1 MLTYITNECM
11 PLEKMLARVQKHHP
25 GDGCLLVKK
34 AYEFAENAHRGQVRK
49 SGEPY
54 FIHPVSVASILT
66 DLMIDAPT
74 IAAGFLHDTV
84 EDCKD
89 ITLDTIR
96 TEFGEEVAQLVDG
109 VTKLDKLDFTNREE
123 QKAESLRKMILAMS
137 KDIRVVIIKL
147 ADRLHNMRT
156 LRFQPEERQKAI
168 AHETLDIYAPLAH
181 RLGMNSIKSELEDLS
196 FKYIDPDAFHDIAQK
211 VGLRRTEREEN
222 IRMVISEL
230 SEKLDAQ
237 HIHYEMDGRPKH
249 LYSIYKKMKG
259 QGKTFD
265 QIYDLIAV
273 RVLVDTVQDCY
284 TVLGIVHTL
293 WNQIPGRFKDYI
305 SVPKGNMYQS
315 LHTTVIGGRKMPFP
329 FEIQIRTWEMHRVA
343 EFGVAAHWRYKEGG
357 TGGGDLDNKLYWLRQ
372 ILDWQGDTRD
382 SQEFIDSLKTDLF
395 SEEVLLFTP
404 KGDIVSMQRGATPID
419 FAYRIHSGVG
429 NHCVGA
435 KVNGR
440 IVPLETEL
448 ETGDRVEIITS
459 PSSKGPST
467 DWLRVVKTQQAKAKI
482 RQFLKRELRGE
493 NVIKGRDMLEKEAKR
508 RGVALSALTKPEY
521 YEGILKRYAFSELND
536 IYGAVGYGG
545 IASAYVISRLLEEQR
560 KTETPALPK
569 VQEVSHEEA
578 QSHLGKPT
586 HGVYVKGESGMLVR
600 FARCCNPVPGDEII
614 GYITRGRGVTVHK
627 ADCINATNSE
637 QERMVEVSLAG
648 ASDLANFNASI
659 NIIAYDHV
667 SLLGELALCI
677 GNMDV
682 PIVAVWLLAAIIVPE
697 AQELAPQRLEAARQA
712 AEEEHAIQCELL
724 PYLEGYDTVYTIGV
738 GASWYWHTGLQPA
751 YPYYNIVGFSA
762 DNVGADQEVAFEQF
776 LTQGTIE
783 ALVTGGDIEGYR
795 SDLTNGIVDYVQNN
809 YQVIVEDSY
818 GRWLWTLI

>member
-1 MLTYITNECM
+1 MLSYITNECM
-11 PLEKMLARVQKHHP
+11 PLEKMLARVQKQHP
-25 GDGCLLVKK
+25 GDSYLLVKK

-84 EDCKD
+84 EDCDD
-89 ITLDTIR
+89 ITPATLQA
-96 TEFGEEVAQLVDG
+96 EFGDEVAQLVDG

-137 KDIRVVIIKL
+137 KDIRVVLIKL

-156 LRFQPEERQKAI
+156 LRFQPEARQKAI

-181 RLGMNSIKSELEDLS
+181 RLGVNSIKQELEDLS
-196 FKYIDPDAFHDIAQK
+196 FKYIDPVAFHDIAQK
-211 VGLRRTEREEN
+211 VGMRRTEREEN
-222 IRMVISEL
+222 IRMVIAEL

-237 HIHYEMDGRPKH
+237 KIHYEMDGRPKH
-249 LYSIYKKMKG
+249 LYSIYKKMTE

-273 RVLVDTVQDCY
+273 RVLVNSVQDCY

-315 LHTTVIGGRKMPFP
+315 LHTTLIGGRKMPFP

-357 TGGGDLDNKLYWLRQ
+357 GTEGDLDNKLYWLRQ

-382 SQEFIDSLKTDLF
+382 SREFIDSLKTDLF

-404 KGDIVSMQRGATPID
+404 KGDIISMTRGATPID
-419 FAYRIHSGVG
+419 FAYRIHSDVG

-435 KVNGR
+435 KINGR
-440 IVPLETEL
+440 IVPIETEL
-448 ETGDRVEIITS
+448 QTGDRVEILTS
-459 PSSKGPST
+459 SSSKGPSM
-467 DWLRVVKTQQAKAKI
+467 DWLNVAKTQQAKAKI

-493 NVIKGRDMLEKEAKR
+493 NVTRGRDMLEKEAKR
-508 RGVALSALTKPEY
+508 RGVALPSLTKPEY
-521 YEGILKRYAFSELND
+521 YETILKRYAFSELDD
-536 IYGAVGYGG
+536 IYGAVGYGA
-545 IASAYVISRLLEEQR
+545 IAGAYVISRLLEEQR
-560 KTETPALPK
+560 KDEAPALPK
-569 VQEVSHEEA
+569 VTEVAQEEIHT
-578 QSHLGKPT
+578 HLGKPS

-600 FARCCNPVPGDEII
+600 FAHCCNPVPGDEIT

-627 ADCINATNSE
+627 ADCLNAVNSE
-637 QERMVEVSLAG
+637 QERLVEVSWADTG
-648 ASDLANFNASI
+648 VNAEFNASI
-659 NIIAYDHV
+659 NITAYDHV
-667 SLLGELALCI
+667 SLLGELALFI
-677 GNMDV
+677 GSMNV
-682 PIVAVWLLAAIIVPE
+682 PIVAVSAKRNEKNKTSMITMVIQVKSREQLDQVF
-697 AQELAPQRLEAARQA
+697 RQL
-712 AEEEHAIQCELL
+712 HK
-724 PYLEGYDTVYTIGV
+724 
-738 GASWYWHTGLQPA
+738 
-751 YPYYNIVGFSA
+751 
-762 DNVGADQEVAFEQF
+762 
-776 LTQGTIE
+776 
-783 ALVTGGDIEGYR
+783 R
-795 SDLTNGIVDYVQNN
+795 SD
-809 YQVIVEDSY
+809 IVEVY
-818 GRWLWTLI
+818 RART

>member
-25 GDGCLLVKK
+25 GDSYLLVKK
-34 AYEFAENAHRGQVRK
+34 AYEFAENAHKDQVRK

-66 DLMIDAPT
+66 ELMIDAPT

-84 EDCKD
+84 EDCKC
-89 ITLDTIR
+89 ITLEQIQK
-96 TEFGEEVAQLVDG
+96 EFGDEVALLVDG

-168 AHETLDIYAPLAH
+168 AKETLDIFAPLAH
-181 RLGMNSIKSELEDLS
+181 RLGMNAVKQELEDLS
-196 FKYIDPDAFHDIAQK
+196 FKYIDPQAFHDIAQR

-222 IRMVISEL
+222 IRMVIGEL

-237 HIHYEMDGRPKH
+237 HIHYEIDGRPKH
-249 LYSIYKKMKG
+249 LYSIYQKMK
-259 QGKTFD
+259 QGRTFD

-305 SVPKGNMYQS
+305 SVPKSNMYQS
-315 LHTTVIGGRKMPFP
+315 LHTTLIGGRKMPFP

-357 TGGGDLDNKLYWLRQ
+357 SEKDLDNKLYWLRQ
-372 ILDWQGDTRD
+372 ILDWQKETRD

-404 KGDIVSMQRGATPID
+404 KGDIISIPRGATPID
-419 FAYRIHSGVG
+419 FAYRIHSDVG
-429 NHCVGA
+429 NRCIGA

-440 IVPLETEL
+440 IVQLDTVL
-448 ETGDRVEIITS
+448 ETGDRVDILTS
-459 PSSKGPST
+459 PSAKGPSM
-467 DWLRVVKTQQAKAKI
+467 DWLKIVKTQQAKAKI
-482 RQFLKRELRGE
+482 RQFFKKELRGE
-493 NVIKGRDMLEKEAKR
+493 NVVKGRDMLEKEAKR
-508 RGVALSALTKPEY
+508 RGAALPALTKPEF
-521 YEGILKRYAFSELND
+521 YEPILKRYAFGELDD

-545 IASAYVISRLLEEQR
+545 IAAAYVIGRLLDEQR
-560 KTETPALPK
+560 RLEAPVIPK
-569 VQEVSHEEA
+569 VQEVSQQEV
-578 QSHLGKPT
+578 QKHLGKPS
-586 HGVYVKGESGMLVR
+586 HGIYVKGESGMLVR
-600 FARCCNPVPGDEII
+600 FARCCNPVPGDEIV

-627 ADCINATNSE
+627 ADCLNATNSE
-637 QERMVEVSLAG
+637 QERMVEVSWADTEAG
-648 ASDLANFNASI
+648 ASFNASI
-659 NIIAYDHV
+659 HIIAYDHV
-667 SLLGELALCI
+667 SLLGELALFI

-682 PIVAVWLLAAIIVPE
+682 PIMAVSAKRDDKRKTSVITMV
-697 AQELAPQRLEAARQA
+697 
-712 AEEEHAIQCELL
+712 IQVKSREQLDKVL
-724 PYLEGYDTVYTIGV
+724 KQ
-738 GASWYWHTGLQPA
+738 LQ
-751 YPYYNIVGFSA
+751 N
-762 DNVGADQEVAFEQF
+762 
-776 LTQGTIE
+776 
-783 ALVTGGDIEGYR
+783 R
-795 SDLTNGIVDYVQNN
+795 SDIIEIYR
-809 YQVIVEDSY
+809 
-818 GRWLWTLI
+818 GRT

>member
-11 PLEKMLARVQKHHP
+11 PLEKMLARVQKQHP
-25 GDGCLLVKK
+25 GDSYLLVEK
-34 AYEFAENAHRGQVRK
+34 AYKFAEQAHAGQVRK

-84 EDCKD
+84 EDCPG

-96 TEFGEEVAQLVDG
+96 QEFGDEVAQLVDG

-137 KDIRVVIIKL
+137 KDIRVVVIKL

-156 LRFQPEERQKAI
+156 LRFQPEDRQKAI

-181 RLGMNSIKSELEDLS
+181 RLGINSVKSELEDLS
-196 FKYIDPDAFHDIAQK
+196 FKYIDPVAFHEIAQK
-211 VGLRRTEREEN
+211 VGQRRVEREES
-222 IRMVISEL
+222 IRRVISEL
-230 SEKLDAQ
+230 SEKLDEQ

-249 LYSIYKKMKG
+249 LYSIYKKMHG

-329 FEIQIRTWEMHRVA
+329 FEIQIRTWEMHRIA
-343 EFGVAAHWRYKEGG
+343 EYGVAAHWRYKEGG
-357 TGGGDLDNKLYWLRQ
+357 TESDMDSKLYWLRQ

-395 SEEVLLFTP
+395 SEEVLIFTP
-404 KGDIVSMQRGATPID
+404 KGDVVSMQRGATPID

-435 KVNGR
+435 KINGR
-440 IVPLETEL
+440 IVTLDTEL
-448 ETGDRVEIITS
+448 QTGDRVEIITNAA
-459 PSSKGPST
+459 SKGPSM
-467 DWLRVVKTQQAKAKI
+467 DWLKMAKTQQAKAKI
-482 RQFLKRELRGE
+482 RQFFKKELRGE
-493 NVIKGRDMLEKEAKR
+493 NVVRGRDMLEKEAKR
-508 RGVALSALTKPEY
+508 RGVDWYSLTKPEY
-521 YEGILKRYAFSELND
+521 YEGILKRYAFSELD
-536 IYGAVGYGG
+536 DVYGAVGYGG
-545 IASAYVISRLLEEQR
+545 IASAYVVSRLLEEQR
-560 KTETPALPK
+560 KSETQALPK
-569 VQEVSHEEA
+569 VQEVSREEV
-578 QSHLGKPT
+578 QKQLGKPT

-614 GYITRGRGVTVHK
+614 GYVTRGRGVTVHK
-627 ADCINATNSE
+627 ADCTNVSASE
-637 QERMVEVSLAG
+637 QERMVEVSWAETGTG
-648 ASDLANFNASI
+648 AAFNASVH
-659 NIIAYDHV
+659 IIAYDHV
-667 SLLGELALCI
+667 SLLGELAMCI
-677 GNMDV
+677 GNMDI
-682 PIVAVWLLAAIIVPE
+682 PIVAVSAKRDEKKKTSVITMVV
-697 AQELAPQRLEAARQA
+697 QVKGLEQVDRMFKQ
-712 AEEEHAIQCELL
+712 LRK
-724 PYLEGYDTVYTIGV
+724 
-738 GASWYWHTGLQPA
+738 
-751 YPYYNIVGFSA
+751 
-762 DNVGADQEVAFEQF
+762 
-776 LTQGTIE
+776 
-783 ALVTGGDIEGYR
+783 R
-795 SDLTNGIVDYVQNN
+795 SDIIEVYRAG
-809 YQVIVEDSY
+809 
-818 GRWLWTLI
+818 G

>member
-25 GDGCLLVKK
+25 GDSYLLVKK
-34 AYEFAENAHRGQVRK
+34 AYEFAEAAHRGQVRK

-66 DLMIDAPT
+66 ELMIDAPT

-84 EDCKD
+84 EDCKG

-96 TEFGEEVAQLVDG
+96 TEFGEEVALLVDG
-109 VTKLDKLDFTNREE
+109 VTKLDKLDFTDREE

-156 LRFQPEERQKAI
+156 LRFQPEDRQKAI
-168 AHETLDIYAPLAH
+168 AKETLDIFAPLAH
-181 RLGMNSIKSELEDLS
+181 RLGVNSIKQELEDLS
-196 FKYIDPDAFHDIAQK
+196 FKYIDPEAYHEIAQK

-222 IRMVISEL
+222 IRMIIAEL

-237 HIHYEMDGRPKH
+237 HIHYEIDGRPKH
-249 LYSIYKKMKG
+249 LYSIYKKMKD
-259 QGKTFD
+259 QGKTID

-273 RVLVDTVQDCY
+273 RVLVDDVQECY

-293 WNQIPGRFKDYI
+293 WNQIPGRFKEYI
-305 SVPKGNMYQS
+305 SVPKSNMYQS

-343 EFGVAAHWRYKEGG
+343 EFGVAAHWRYKEG
-357 TGGGDLDNKLYWLRQ
+357 TSEGDLDNKLYWLRQ
-372 ILDWQGDTRD
+372 ILDWQTDTRD
-382 SQEFIDSLKTDLF
+382 SKEFIDSLKTDLF

-404 KGDIVSMQRGATPID
+404 KGDIVSMQRGANPID

-440 IVPLETEL
+440 IVPLETVL

-459 PSSKGPST
+459 SSSRGPSM
-467 DWLRVVKTQQAKAKI
+467 DWLKIVKTQQAKAKI
-482 RQFLKRELRGE
+482 RQFFKRELRGE
-493 NVIKGRDMLEKEAKR
+493 NVQNGRDMLEKEAKR
-508 RGVALSALTKPEY
+508 RGVNWPAIAKPEY
-521 YEGILKRYAFSELND
+521 FEPILRKYVFSDLED
-536 IYGAVGYGG
+536 IYGAVGFGG
-545 IASAYVISRLLEEQR
+545 LAASYVVSRLLEEQR
-560 KTETPALPK
+560 KLETPLLPK
-569 VQEVSHEEA
+569 ITENTPQEV
-578 QSHLGKPT
+578 QKQLGKPT

-600 FARCCNPVPGDEII
+600 FAHCCNPVPGDEII

-627 ADCINATNSE
+627 ADCPNMQSSE
-637 QERMVEVSLAG
+637 QERLIEVSWADTEGG
-648 ASDLANFNASI
+648 AFNASL

-682 PIVAVWLLAAIIVPE
+682 PIMAVSAKRDDKRKTSVITMVLQVSSREQLDKVIKQLHNRTDII
-697 AQELAPQRLEAARQA
+697 
-712 AEEEHAIQCELL
+712 
-724 PYLEGYDTVYTIGV
+724 
-738 GASWYWHTGLQPA
+738 
-751 YPYYNIVGFSA
+751 
-762 DNVGADQEVAFEQF
+762 EVFRGS
-776 LTQGTIE
+776 T
-783 ALVTGGDIEGYR
+783 
-795 SDLTNGIVDYVQNN
+795 
-809 YQVIVEDSY
+809 
-818 GRWLWTLI
+818 

>member
-1 MLTYITNECM
+1 M
-11 PLEKMLARVQKHHP
+11 
-25 GDGCLLVKK
+25 
-34 AYEFAENAHRGQVRK
+34 
-49 SGEPY
+49 
-54 FIHPVSVASILT
+54 
-66 DLMIDAPT
+66 
-74 IAAGFLHDTV
+74 

-96 TEFGEEVAQLVDG
+96 AEFGEEVAQLVDG

-404 KGDIVSMQRGATPID
+404 KGDIVSMQSGATP
-419 FAYRIHSGVG
+419 S
-429 NHCVGA
+429 
-435 KVNGR
+435 
-440 IVPLETEL
+440 
-448 ETGDRVEIITS
+448 TS
-459 PSSKGPST
+459 PTASTPAWATTAWARRSTAASCRWKLSWRRATGWRSSPRPPPRAPAPTGCAWSKPS
-467 DWLRVVKTQQAKAKI
+467 RPRPRSASSSSASCAAKTSSRAATCW
-482 RQFLKRELRGE
+482 
-493 NVIKGRDMLEKEAKR
+493 KR
-508 RGVALSALTKPEY
+508 RPSAAAW
-521 YEGILKRYAFSELND
+521 R
-536 IYGAVGYGG
+536 
-545 IASAYVISRLLEEQR
+545 SRR
-560 KTETPALPK
+560 
-569 VQEVSHEEA
+569 
-578 QSHLGKPT
+578 
-586 HGVYVKGESGMLVR
+586 
-600 FARCCNPVPGDEII
+600 
-614 GYITRGRGVTVHK
+614 
-627 ADCINATNSE
+627 
-637 QERMVEVSLAG
+637 
-648 ASDLANFNASI
+648 
-659 NIIAYDHV
+659 
-667 SLLGELALCI
+667 
-677 GNMDV
+677 
-682 PIVAVWLLAAIIVPE
+682 
-697 AQELAPQRLEAARQA
+697 
-712 AEEEHAIQCELL
+712 
-724 PYLEGYDTVYTIGV
+724 
-738 GASWYWHTGLQPA
+738 
-751 YPYYNIVGFSA
+751 
-762 DNVGADQEVAFEQF
+762 
-776 LTQGTIE
+776 
-783 ALVTGGDIEGYR
+783 
-795 SDLTNGIVDYVQNN
+795 
-809 YQVIVEDSY
+809 
-818 GRWLWTLI
+818 

>member
-96 TEFGEEVAQLVDG
+96 AEFGEEVAQLVDG

-357 TGGGDLDNKLYWLRQ
+357 AGGGDLDNKLYWLRQ

-429 NHCVGA
+429 NHCMGA

-448 ETGDRVEIITS
+448 ETGDRVEIITA

-600 FARCCNPVPGDEII
+600 FARCCNPVPGDEIV

-637 QERMVEVSLAG
+637 QERMVEVSWAG

-682 PIVAVWLLAAIIVPE
+682 PIVAVSAKRDEKKKTSSITMV
-697 AQELAPQRLEAARQA
+697 
-712 AEEEHAIQCELL
+712 IQ
-724 PYLEGYDTVYTIGV
+724 VK
-738 GASWYWHTGLQPA
+738 SR
-751 YPYYNIVGFSA
+751 
-762 DNVGADQEVAFEQF
+762 EQLDRVF
-776 LTQGTIE
+776 TQ
-783 ALVTGGDIEGYR
+783 LHKR
-795 SDLTNGIVDYVQNN
+795 SDIIEVYRGST
-809 YQVIVEDSY
+809 
-818 GRWLWTLI
+818 

>member
-11 PLEKMLARVQKHHP
+11 PLEKMLARVEKHHP
-25 GDGCLLVKK
+25 GEGRELVKK
-34 AYEFAENAHRGQVRK
+34 AYEFAENAHKGQVRK

-54 FIHPVSVASILT
+54 FMHPVSVASILA

-74 IAAGFLHDTV
+74 IAAGLLHDTV
-84 EDCKD
+84 EDCPG

-96 TEFGEEVAQLVDG
+96 TEFGDEVAQLVDG

-137 KDIRVVIIKL
+137 KDIRVVVIKL

-156 LRFQPEERQKAI
+156 LRFQPEDRQKAI

-181 RLGMNSIKSELEDLS
+181 RLGINSIKSELEDLS
-196 FKYIDPDAFHDIAQK
+196 FKYIDPEAFHDIAQK
-211 VGLRRTEREEN
+211 VGMRRVEREEN
-222 IRMVISEL
+222 IRMVITEL

-249 LYSIYKKMKG
+249 LYSIYKKMKL

-315 LHTTVIGGRKMPFP
+315 LHTTVIGGRRMPFP

-357 TGGGDLDNKLYWLRQ
+357 ASGDLDNKLYWLRQ

-448 ETGDRVEIITS
+448 QTGDRVEIITS
-459 PSSKGPST
+459 SASKGPSM

-482 RQFLKRELRGE
+482 RQFMKRELRGE
-493 NVIKGRDMLEKEAKR
+493 NVAKGKDMLDHEAKR
-508 RGVALSALTKPEY
+508 RGTDLANLTKPEY
-521 YEGILKRYAFSELND
+521 YEPILKRYAFSDLDD

-545 IASAYVISRLLEEQR
+545 VASSYVVSRLMEEQR
-560 KTETPALPK
+560 KAETPALPK
-569 VQEVSHEEA
+569 VTEVSHEEA
-578 QSHLGKPT
+578 QKQVGKPS

-600 FARCCNPVPGDEII
+600 FAHCCNPVPGDEIL

-627 ADCINATNSE
+627 ADCPNMVNAEKERLVDVSWAMDAGVSE
-637 QERMVEVSLAG
+637 
-648 ASDLANFNASI
+648 FNASI

-667 SLLGELALCI
+667 SLLGELAMCI

-682 PIVAVWLLAAIIVPE
+682 PIVAVSAKRDEKKKTCNITMIIQVKS
-697 AQELAPQRLEAARQA
+697 R
-712 AEEEHAIQCELL
+712 
-724 PYLEGYDTVYTIGV
+724 
-738 GASWYWHTGLQPA
+738 
-751 YPYYNIVGFSA
+751 
-762 DNVGADQEVAFEQF
+762 EQLDRVF
-776 LTQGTIE
+776 VQLGK
-783 ALVTGGDIEGYR
+783 R
-795 SDLTNGIVDYVQNN
+795 SDIIEVYRGAT
-809 YQVIVEDSY
+809 
-818 GRWLWTLI
+818 